1 MNPFYLLWVNIEY
14 FGSISTSYS
23 YKSTWIHFSRMLK
36 KRSLYI
42 PFSQTCRKTLPKA
55 KLEECIGVCF
65 ERFLI
70 KTTQVLTPYI

>member
-1 MNPFYLLWVNIEY
+1 MNILAALVLVTATNLH
-14 FGSISTSYS
+14 GSIFPEC
-23 YKSTWIHFSRMLK
+23 WK
-36 KRSLYI
+36 KELSLYI